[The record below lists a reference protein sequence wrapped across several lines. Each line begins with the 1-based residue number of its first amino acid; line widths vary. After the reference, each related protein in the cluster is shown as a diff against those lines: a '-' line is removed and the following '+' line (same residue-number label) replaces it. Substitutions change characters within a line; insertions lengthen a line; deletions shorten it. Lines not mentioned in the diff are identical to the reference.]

1 MATKIYEMIDLK
13 GKNGNAFVV
22 LNYVRGILCENG
34 MKNKVG
40 SFLER
45 ATSGDYAKLIGESYL
60 MIMEVNR
67 VNERKAK
74 KSEKK

>member
-1 MATKIYEMIDLK
+1 M
-13 GKNGNAFVV
+13 NAPK
-22 LNYVRGILCENG
+22 LCING

-40 SFLER
+40 SFLDR

-67 VNERKAK
+67 VIERKAK